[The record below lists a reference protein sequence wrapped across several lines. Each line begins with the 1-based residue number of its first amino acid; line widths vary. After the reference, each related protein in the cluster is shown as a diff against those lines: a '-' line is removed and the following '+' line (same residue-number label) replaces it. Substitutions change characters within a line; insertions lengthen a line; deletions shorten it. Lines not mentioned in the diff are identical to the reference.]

1 MLRMQWPRPAGA
13 CVACTV
19 SSARYLPQATGVLRR
34 LTNASSKK
42 MENHAHAMALHFMYY
57 NFVQVHQTLK
67 VTPAMAADVTKRLWE
82 IGDMVDVLEAWE
94 HSAR

>member
-1 MLRMQWPRPAGA
+1 
-13 CVACTV
+13 
-19 SSARYLPQATGVLRR
+19 
-34 LTNASSKK
+34 
-42 MENHAHAMALHFMYY
+42 MENHAHAMAPHFMYY
-57 NFVQVHQTLK
+57 NFVRVHQTLK